1 VQQKKTKI
9 RVIREI
15 RAKKNSQLCG
25 KEHRITT
32 IKKVTSGSTPEIILA
47 GRRLN
52 DNKENCPDM
61 RNTRVID
68 LVKEFK
74 SFNCNVDVYDPW
86 IDREEAQHEYD
97 ITPVEAPVKGK
108 YDAIILAVAH
118 NEFKEMGTDAIRQ
131 LGRENH
137 VLYDI
142 KYILNADEV
151 DGRL

>member
-1 VQQKKTKI
+1 
-9 RVIREI
+9 
-15 RAKKNSQLCG
+15 
-25 KEHRITT
+25 
-32 IKKVTSGSTPEIILA
+32 
-47 GRRLN
+47 
-52 DNKENCPDM
+52 M

-74 SFNCNVDVYDPW
+74 GFNCNVDVYDPW
-86 IDREEAQHEYD
+86 IDTEEAQHEYD